1 MNLSH
6 LMYLIELDNCKSM
19 NQAAEKLYIT
29 QPTLRS
35 AILSLE
41 KELGTPLIMRSNKG
55 TVLTP
60 FGQKVVA
67 ESKIILEYINGWK
80 NYNVDF
86 DEDIHISC
94 FSNACGTIFS
104 NFLLTVNQK
113 YPLLNIFLH
122 SESALDSIDAIQNNH
137 AQLALIM
144 ADAED
149 ENYIRSKI
157 SSPNWRLSKVF
168 EDQFSIFVN
177 KDCPLL
183 SQKISVEILEEYT
196 FITFS
201 KLEMLYNE
209 KYRVRREGFNKNK
222 TVYINHNSDVFRILM
237 QSTSSFAILSNIFRV
252 NNPYIESGNIVSVET
267 DFIPWTAN
275 HYLIEPIKD
284 FYDPVRRMISDAIRA
299 EYQKIIHELQDK

>member
-6 LMYLIELDNCKSM
+6 LLYLIELDNCKSM
-19 NQAAEKLYIT
+19 NRAAEKLYIT
-29 QPTLRS
+29 QPTLRA

-41 KELGTPLIMRSNKG
+41 KELGTPLVMRSNKG
-55 TVLTP
+55 SVLTP

-80 NYNVDF
+80 SYNASF

-104 NFLLTVNQK
+104 NFLLNINKQ

-122 SESALDSIDAIQNNH
+122 SESALDSIEAIQNNH

-149 ENYIRSKI
+149 EDFIREKI

-177 KDCPLL
+177 KDCPL
-183 SQKISVEILEEYT
+183 SSKKISVDILKEYV

-201 KLEMLYNE
+201 NLEMLYNE

-222 TVYINHNSDVFRILM
+222 TVYINHNSDVFHILM
-237 QSTSSFAILSNIFRV
+237 HSTSSFAILSNIFRAS
-252 NNPYIESGNIVSVET
+252 NPYIESGSIVSVET

-275 HYLIEPIKD
+275 HYLIEPVKD
-284 FYDPVRRMISDAIRA
+284 FYDPVRRMISEAIRA
-299 EYQKIIHELQDK
+299 EYKKIVQELQRK